1 MQSSPTESFAT
12 APPHPPYNG
21 HTKERASMES
31 LGEWLLIG
39 NYNFKFLHVKHIPP
53 GTKKLKYCY

>member
-1 MQSSPTESFAT
+1 MRFSPMETFAT
-12 APPHPPYNG
+12 TPPHHPYNG

-39 NYNFKFLHVKHIPP
+39 NYNFKFLHLKHIPP
-53 GTKKLKYCY
+53 GIKKSK